1 MAAAKQTKKKSP
13 ARKPQAKRAPAK
25 QTAKGSMRPEVASL
39 LIIAA
44 GILLGI
50 FLYIPSGIVGGFL
63 RDLLLGLWGLPVFL
77 LPILVLANG
86 IHLAVGKNYP
96 AYQKTYVVLFL
107 ALFLLSGLIHILSG
121 TALSNPFML
130 ASLSTYYMDGT
141 VGLGGGL
148 FGGVLADTLRAM
160 VGTAATVTIL
170 LVLLAVIVMILT
182 KWSPV
187 KALLRAILSG
197 YARAKAAKASYQEE
211 VAQYAAAQ
219 PQPAPAPRQRKRRMP
234 NFSEED
240 VVREPADKPDN
251 DNKQKDEETYLP
263 PSLRNISIEGEPDA
277 GAPAQAAT
285 AEDNMTLIDNIDE
298 ILEHALPTS
307 KPTLA
312 FTPDDGIAPTL
323 EDMTQASHAAADDLP
338 WDPDLAAADAE
349 EDAAATA
356 VAEEAPEEA
365 VSEEAVPDEIP
376 AGDVGTAEA
385 LDTGEESLAE
395 TDGSEFAPVY
405 ERIPYTFPPLDLLDD
420 ADSGMGSEESRNEIK
435 ETAQKLVS
443 TLKSFNVDVKLLN
456 VSKGPTVTR
465 YELLPGEGVK
475 VSKIVNLSDDIA
487 LRLAATGVRIEAPIP
502 NKEAIGIEIPNRSVD
517 MVHLKEVLDSDEFRN
532 AQTRLAFGVGKDIAG
547 KNVVF
552 DIGKMPHVLIA
563 GATGSGKSVCI
574 NTLITS
580 LIYKSDPNDVKL
592 LMVDPKVVELGMYNG
607 IPHLLIPVV
616 TDPKRASGAL
626 YWAVQEM
633 VRRYNLFADSGVRD
647 IKGYNQMVKDD
658 GREDTM
664 PHIVIII
671 DELSDL
677 MMVAPNEVE
686 DSICRL
692 AQMARAAGMH
702 LVIATQR
709 PSVDVITGI
718 IKANIP
724 SRIAFAVSS
733 QVDSRTILDQA
744 GAEKLLGRGDML
756 FYPVGAAKPIRLQ
769 GAFVSDKEVDRV
781 VHFIKDQATVRYDDN
796 ILETIENGKAIP
808 IKDEADAGDN
818 DELLPRAIE
827 IAMDAGKVSASYL
840 QRRLKVGFSRAARI
854 VDQMEERGIIG
865 PQDGSKPRELLITK
879 EEYFEMTM
887 RS

>member
-1 MAAAKQTKKKSP
+1 MAGKTSTKKKTAGKTP
-13 ARKPQAKRAPAK
+13 ARKNTSRPAAKTKRK
-25 QTAKGSMRPEVASL
+25 QGGDSGLGRELIPFL
-39 LIIAA
+39 LIVT
-44 GILLGI
+44 GLLLAV
-50 FLYIPSGIVGGFL
+50 FLYVPSGVVGGFVKTL
-63 RDLLLGLWGLPVFL
+63 FLGIWGIPVFL
-77 LPILVLANG
+77 LPLLVVANG
-86 IHLAVGKNYP
+86 IHYAVGRGYEENLGKYI
-96 AYQKTYVVLFL
+96 
-107 ALFLLSGLIHILSG
+107 ALFVSLFVLSSLVHIASG
-121 TALSNPFML
+121 VAAVNPFTL
-130 ASLSTYYMDGT
+130 DALYGYFEFGAAGIGGGVFGGT
-141 VGLGGGL
+141 VC
-148 FGGVLADTLRAM
+148 DTLRM
-160 VGTAATVTIL
+160 LVGTPA
-170 LVLLAVIVMILT
+170 AVIILVALLLIIVMVLT
-182 KWSPV
+182 RWSPV
-187 KALLRAILSG
+187 KAALRAIVRS
-197 YARAKAAKASYQEE
+197 YARAKAAREQVGEEARRVIEE
-211 VAQYAAAQ
+211 VREEDV
-219 PQPAPAPRQRKRRMP
+219 PVRRRRSRRMP
-234 NFSEED
+234 DFSDED
-240 VVREPADKPDN
+240 VVRTPEPEDKPAKKGGDVS
-251 DNKQKDEETYLP
+251 EEEPYLP
-263 PSLRNISIEGEPDA
+263 PSLRNIPDEGEEPLIPAPEEDA
-277 GAPAQAAT
+277 
-285 AEDNMTLIDNIDE
+285 LDNIDE
-298 ILEHALPTS
+298 ILNNAIPV
-307 KPTLA
+307 KPPA
-312 FTPDDGIAPTL
+312 FAFAD
-323 EDMTQASHAAADDLP
+323 AADTPPLP
-338 WDPDLAAADAE
+338 AEQPEAPPWEEEEDDEGPQAYRHIDEYQEPEDVPEPDGEAIAADVSAE
-349 EDAAATA
+349 
-356 VAEEAPEEA
+356 
-365 VSEEAVPDEIP
+365 
-376 AGDVGTAEA
+376 
-385 LDTGEESLAE
+385 LDTDMESLAE
-395 TDGSEFAPVY
+395 VDDAEFEPVY
-405 ERIPYTFPPLDLLDD
+405 ERIPYEFPTIDLLDD
-420 ADSGMGSEESRNEIK
+420 NDAGLNSEASRNEIK

-465 YELLPGEGVK
+465 YELMPGEGVK
-475 VSKIVNLSDDIA
+475 VSKIVGLADDIA
-487 LRLAATGVRIEAPIP
+487 LRLAASGVRIEAPIP
-502 NKEAIGIEIPNRSVD
+502 NKEAIGIEIPNKTVD
-517 MVHLKEVLDSDEFRN
+517 MVHLRAVLDSEEFRS
-532 AQTRLAFGVGKDIAG
+532 AQTRLAFAVGKDIAG

-580 LIYKSDPNDVKL
+580 LLYKSDPNDVKL

-633 VRRYNLFADSGVRD
+633 VRRYNLFADNNVRD
-647 IKGYNQMVKDD
+647 IKGYNQMIRES

-671 DELSDL
+671 DELADL

-724 SRIAFAVSS
+724 SRIAFSVSS

-756 FYPVGAAKPIRLQ
+756 FYPVGASKPIRLQ
-769 GAFVSDKEVDRV
+769 GAFVSDKEVDRIV
-781 VHFIKDQATVRYDDN
+781 SFIKGQSTARYDDN
-796 ILETIENGKAIP
+796 IMDTIENGKAVP

-818 DELLPRAIE
+818 DELLPKAIE

-865 PQDGSKPRELLITK
+865 PPDGSKPRELLITK
-879 EEYFEMTM
+879 EEYFQMTM